1 MSSPN
6 KNRPGTPRIDVKQE
20 DARLNKPLDSD
31 APPTIY
37 QSPLTPELASAA
49 LNLSIDFLKQQQG
62 LVNKYLTMHPIV
74 IFINLIFWVVYL
86 GPRLN
91 YLKSEPYTSV
101 TSYIYDLAI
110 ANKMLFGSVLLFTA
124 IINSLLITF
133 LARFSEAFFKS
144 KIEQIT
150 RSNGEQIFGFKLQDI
165 QSQDAETLKN
175 TNIVVYRSTPISL
188 VSLSESKVLS
198 QSGSGSASSSSSSSS
213 NDGSLVAVINSLG
226 CRRVY
231 IRSGILEDLLDWC
244 MIRMKQIAVL
254 QKRSQSSMK
263 LLFEVYSCDDVMK
276 EILRK
281 KGFKLVSVGKLYENK
296 ILGGLFGVKK
306 ELWGIQF
313 HIERKKDK

>member
-1 MSSPN
+1 MSSPT
-6 KNRPGTPRIDVKQE
+6 KSRPGTPRIDVKQV

-74 IFINLIFWVVYL
+74 IFINLIFWIVYL

-133 LARFSEAFFKS
+133 LARFSEAFFRS

-150 RSNGEQIFGFKLQDI
+150 QSNGEQIFGFKLQDI
-165 QSQDAETLKN
+165 EKQDAETLKN
-175 TNIVVYRSTPISL
+175 TNIVVYRNTPISL

-198 QSGSGSASSSSSSSS
+198 QSGRTPSSSSS

-244 MIRMKQIAVL
+244 MIRMKQIGVI
-254 QKRSQSSMK
+254 QKRSQSTMK
-263 LLFEVYSCDDVMK
+263 LLIEVYSCDDVMK